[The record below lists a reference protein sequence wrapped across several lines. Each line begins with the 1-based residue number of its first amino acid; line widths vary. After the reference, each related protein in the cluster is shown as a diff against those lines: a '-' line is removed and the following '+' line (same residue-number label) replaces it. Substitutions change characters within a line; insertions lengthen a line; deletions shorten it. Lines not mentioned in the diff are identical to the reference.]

1 MTEPEGNQIQLAP
14 GVTVHRSQM
23 RFTFARSGGPGGQ
36 NVNKVNTKAE
46 LHIPP
51 NAIAGLSPPAFARLE
66 AAMANRRSADGDFL
80 IVSDSERSQ
89 EANRRVCIDRLKAIV
104 QQARIEP
111 KIRRKTKP
119 SRSSK
124 NKRLETKRA
133 HSQKKQNR
141 AKYYE

>member
-1 MTEPEGNQIQLAP
+1 MTEPEGNLIQLAP
-14 GVTVHRSQM
+14 GVTVHRSQL

-51 NAIAGLSPPAFARLE
+51 NAIEGLTPPACARLE
-66 AAMANRRSADGDFL
+66 AAMVNRRSADGDFL
-80 IVSDSERSQ
+80 IVSDSERTQ
-89 EANRRVCIDRLKAIV
+89 EANRRVCLDRLKAIV

-111 KIRRKTKP
+111 KIRRKTRP

-124 NKRLETKRA
+124 TKRLETKRA
-133 HSQKKQNR
+133 HSEKKRNR
-141 AKYYE
+141 SKYFD